1 MYAPAERADTL
12 PLFLLY
18 PYMYSVDQTM
28 EEATARADLIYSG
41 IKDGEIL
48 HRGADT
54 NVGRNLWHPHTGI
67 PQPTLIY
74 QTDVRIVQLGWG
86 GGADNG

>member
-1 MYAPAERADTL
+1 
-12 PLFLLY
+12 
-18 PYMYSVDQTM
+18 M

-41 IKDGEIL
+41 TKDGEIL

-74 QTDVRIVQLGWG
+74 QTDVIIVQLGWG
-86 GGADNG
+86 EEQTLDRVMTRLVFC